1 MQMSTKPSKALV
13 AVALLSITTASAMAA
28 PRTDVSQL
36 SCAQA
41 KSVIVERGAAVVT
54 TGPHTY
60 KRFVSDARFCDAGNH
75 YLHPAFTPTQDKRSC
90 YIGYTCENWN
100 YYFTERD

>member
-1 MQMSTKPSKALV
+1 MQVSVSSSKIVIAAGMLAAM
-13 AVALLSITTASAMAA
+13 AVSAIAA

-41 KSVIVERGAAVVT
+41 QSVIVQRGAAVVT
-54 TGPHTY
+54 TGPRTY
-60 KRFVSDARFCDAGNH
+60 KRFVSDARFCDAGEH
-75 YLHPAFTPTQDKRSC
+75 YLHPAFTPTADKRSC

-100 YYFTERD
+100 YYFNERD